1 MQSSTAYT
9 IVSTLRKREMHEV
22 ADKARKE
29 VSNCNIV
36 VVIQQ
41 PAIEMSVLRNLT
53 WRKASWGIA
62 RL

>member
-1 MQSSTAYT
+1 
-9 IVSTLRKREMHEV
+9 MHEV